1 MRMSTH
7 GRPNSRSVFCANCCG
22 PLIVAR
28 ELYLKTSRFKVG
40 LFQYEAL
47 FQDLSERGH
56 SEWATHFRERS
67 EQALALDRHGKLGE
81 WIEAWNSH
89 DLDRILT
96 HYSDDVEITT
106 PMIKIALGN
115 DSGSLKGKEAVGVYW
130 RQALIKLPDLHFE
143 LLDVATS
150 VDSIALYYKSVM
162 NKNTVEVM
170 FFNEDGEVNKIIAH
184 YT

>member
-1 MRMSTH
+1 MDAH
-7 GRPNSRSVFCANCCG
+7 EFA
-22 PLIVAR
+22 
-28 ELYLKTSRFKVG
+28 K
-40 LFQYEAL
+40 
-47 FQDLSERGH
+47 
-56 SEWATHFRERS
+56 
-67 EQALALDRHGKLGE
+67 E

-106 PMIKIALGN
+106 PMIKMALGN
-115 DSGSLKGKEAVGVYW
+115 DSGSLKGKEAVGIYW

-162 NKNTVEVM
+162 NKNTIEVM
-170 FFNEDGEVNKIIAH
+170 FFNQDGKVNKIIAH

>member
-1 MRMSTH
+1 MDAH
-7 GRPNSRSVFCANCCG
+7 EFA
-22 PLIVAR
+22 
-28 ELYLKTSRFKVG
+28 K
-40 LFQYEAL
+40 
-47 FQDLSERGH
+47 
-56 SEWATHFRERS
+56 
-67 EQALALDRHGKLGE
+67 E

-162 NKNTVEVM
+162 NKNTIEVM